1 MMRAA
6 NDREISMIPIF
17 QQFPGLKDK
26 LPYVSLCQLPTPV
39 KKLDKLGQA
48 IGVEHLYI
56 KQDGLTAQPFGGNK
70 IRKLEFLLGE
80 ALEQGAREVMTFGWA
95 GSNHAL
101 ATAVSANKI
110 GLTGISM
117 LMPQHSADYVR
128 RNLLMSHYANA
139 ELHHYP
145 NKLLRYFGVKY
156 QEFRHWLK
164 KGKAPY
170 IIPIGGS
177 TPLGIVGFVNA
188 AFELK
193 NQIERKEILE
203 PDLIYVA
210 LGSAGTAVGLMIGLK
225 ALNMKSKIIPIR
237 IIHQDITSPTTVL
250 ELFSRTVDFLHT
262 ADPSFPVLELSQD
275 ELNIRDEYL
284 GSGYAQF
291 TREGKEAIA
300 LMKETEGIRLDGTYT
315 GKAAAALIDDAR
327 KQVLKNR
334 VVLFWNTLNALDFSG
349 FIKDLDYYQLPKS
362 FYRYFEQEV
371 QPLDA

>member
-1 MMRAA
+1 
-6 NDREISMIPIF
+6 MIPLF

-26 LPYVSLCQLPTPV
+26 LPYVSLCHLPTPV
-39 KKLDKLGQA
+39 NKLDKLGQA
-48 IGVEHLYI
+48 IGVRDLYI

-80 ALEQGAREVMTFGWA
+80 ALQQGAREVMTFGFA

-128 RNLLMSHYANA
+128 RNLLMSHYANV

-145 NKLLRYFGVKY
+145 NKLQLSLGVKY

-177 TPLGIVGFVNA
+177 TPLGVTGFVNA

-193 NQIERKEILE
+193 TQIEQKELPE
-203 PDLIYVA
+203 PDVIYVA

-225 ALNMKSKIIPIR
+225 ALKLKSKIIPIR
-237 IIHQDITSPTTVL
+237 IVDHNFTSLNTVR
-250 ELFSRTVDFLHT
+250 ELFSKTVDFLYN
-262 ADPSFPVLELSQD
+262 AAPSFPCLELSPD

-284 GSGYAQF
+284 GNGYAQF
-291 TREGKEAIA
+291 TREGKAAIA
-300 LMKETEGIRLDGTYT
+300 LMEETEGIRLDGTYT
-315 GKAAAALIDDAR
+315 GKTAAALIDDAR
-327 KQVLKNR
+327 KQELKDR
-334 VVLFWNTLNALDFSG
+334 VVLFWNTLNAQDFSG
-349 FIKDLDYYQLPKS
+349 FIKDMDYHQLPKS
-362 FYRYFEQEV
+362 FHRYFEQEV
-371 QPLDA
+371 QFLDT

>member
-1 MMRAA
+1 
-6 NDREISMIPIF
+6 MIPLF
-17 QQFPGLKDK
+17 QQFPVLKDK
-26 LPYVSLCQLPTPV
+26 LPYVSLCQFPTPV
-39 KKLDKLGQA
+39 NKLDKLGQA
-48 IGVEHLYI
+48 IGLENLYV

-101 ATAVSANKI
+101 ATAVSAKKV

-128 RNLLMSHYANA
+128 RNLLMSHHANA

-145 NKLLRYFGVKY
+145 NKLLRFLGIKY

-177 TPLGIVGFVNA
+177 TPLGIIGFVNA

-193 NQIERKEILE
+193 NQIEKKEILE
-203 PDLIYVA
+203 PDCIYVA

-237 IIHQDITSPTTVL
+237 IIDQDITNIATVL
-250 ELFSRTVDFLHT
+250 ELFSKTVDFLHT
-262 ADPSFPVLELSQD
+262 ADPSFPGLELSEE

-284 GSGYAQF
+284 GNGYAQF
-291 TREGKEAIA
+291 TREGNEAIA
-300 LMKETEGIRLDGTYT
+300 LMEETEAIRLDGTYT
-315 GKAAAALIDDAR
+315 GKTAAALIDDAR
-327 KQVLKNR
+327 KQELKDQ
-334 VVLFWNTLNALDFSG
+334 VVLFWNTLNAQDFSS
-349 FIKDLDYYQLPKS
+349 FIKDMDYHQLPKS
-362 FYRYFEQEV
+362 FHRYFEQDS
-371 QPLDA
+371 QPLDI

>member
-1 MMRAA
+1 
-6 NDREISMIPIF
+6 MIPLF

-26 LPYVSLCQLPTPV
+26 LPYVSLCQIPTPV
-39 KKLDKLGQA
+39 NKLDKLGQA
-48 IGVEHLYI
+48 IGLEHLYI

-80 ALEQGAREVMTFGWA
+80 ALQQGAQEVMTFGFA

-101 ATAVSANKI
+101 ATAVSAKKV

-139 ELHHYP
+139 ELHQYP
-145 NKLLRYFGVKY
+145 NKLLRSLGVKY

-164 KGKAPY
+164 KGKTPY

-177 TPLGIVGFVNA
+177 TPPGAIGFVNA

-193 NQIERKEILE
+193 TQIEKKEMPE

-210 LGSAGTAVGLMIGLK
+210 LGTAGTAVGLMIGLK
-225 ALNMKSKIIPIR
+225 ALKLKSKIIPVR
-237 IIHQDITSPTTVL
+237 IVDHHFTSLTTVL
-250 ELFSRTVDFLHT
+250 ELFSKTVDFLHS
-262 ADPSFPVLELSQD
+262 ADPSFPGLELSGD
-275 ELNIRDEYL
+275 DFSIRDEYL
-284 GSGYAQF
+284 GDGYAQF

-300 LMKETEGIRLDGTYT
+300 VMDETEGIRLDGTYT
-315 GKAAAALIDDAR
+315 GKTAAALIDDAR
-327 KQVLKNR
+327 KQKLKNQ
-334 VVLFWNTLNALDFSG
+334 VVLFWNTLNAQDFSG
-349 FIKDLDYYQLPKS
+349 FIKDIDYRQLPKT
-362 FYRYFEQEV
+362 FHRYFEY
-371 QPLDA
+371 